1 MSDGTRRSAGE
12 TLLELLDKVPDA
24 ATLELLLE
32 PEHLLRLL
40 RAHGWTDE
48 AIARDLTRGGR
59 TPGELLLQVLSRQPD
74 TRQLLDV
81 LGNPAPRP
89 PQPPRPPAN
98 VSTSVGGRAR
108 PIAQIMVGA
117 LITLPVAWYLF
128 VRLDVIHAPGLA
140 RYFPS
145 VYITLA
151 VLLLVGLA
159 AIGKGIV
166 GLARR

>member
-1 MSDGTRRSAGE
+1 VSKGTRRSAGD

-32 PEHLLRLL
+32 PAHLLRLL
-40 RAHGWTDE
+40 RAHGWSEE
-48 AIARDLTRGGR
+48 AIARDLTRGGLP
-59 TPGELLLQVLSRQPD
+59 PGELLLQVLSRQPD

-89 PQPPRPPAN
+89 PRPPGKVAQ
-98 VSTSVGGRAR
+98 SDGGRAR
-108 PIAQIMVGA
+108 PIAQIVLGA

-140 RYFPS
+140 RFFPS

-151 VLLLVGLA
+151 VLLLGGLA
-159 AIGKGIV
+159 VIGKGIV